1 MCARKECSHPW
12 RPSRKS
18 VPSKIGAKSD
28 ASRSCGHV
36 AFRNL
41 EKQKKPRRRFLFRAA
56 IHSFRTHPHPPPN
69 ANTMSAFLAGS
80 PVVAKVAA
88 KPVAKRNVTV
98 RAAAPSEYVP
108 RLPSRSFILLARTLS
123 HAAEPRNVATRRR
136 ASWLTFDAPPR
147 PIPPRVVNNSS
158 VTRRAA
164 VAGVLAF
171 FVAQPVRSDRVSSD
185 IRLPRPP
192 SKRERVSSAAAT
204 HRSPPPLC
212 RPRPHRAGLRRDQ
225 ARAREGCGRAVQP
238 LRRVHVQV
246 RGLGVRQ
253 VQGPPRVPQ
262 GRAGGGHEG
271 VRPRAPSRPV
281 NGRRA
286 TFFGMHTMRKRF
298 FSSRSERASE
308 RASVL

>member
-1 MCARKECSHPW
+1 MRVCDPYEKQMSSHE
-12 RPSRKS
+12 RKS
-18 VPSKIGAKSD
+18 EIWRQTTRFDMFLRPRRSQRNREQTDTSHSC
-28 ASRSCGHV
+28 SRSCPFFPAH
-36 AFRNL
+36 
-41 EKQKKPRRRFLFRAA
+41 
-56 IHSFRTHPHPPPN
+56 THTLHPL
-69 ANTMSAFLAGS
+69 NTMSAFLAGS

-171 FVAQPVRSDRVSSD
+171 FVAQPVRPDRVSSD
-185 IRLPRPP
+185 IRFPRPP
-192 SKRERVSSAAAT
+192 SRRVRVSSAAAT

-262 GRAGGGHEG
+262 GRASGGHEG

>member
-1 MCARKECSHPW
+1 MAPN
-12 RPSRKS
+12 
-18 VPSKIGAKSD
+18 D
-28 ASRSCGHV
+28 
-36 AFRNL
+36 AFRCVRSPTSIAENR
-41 EKQKKPRRRFLFRAA
+41 EKRDRHVVDSCSPGCPYFPA
-56 IHSFRTHPHPPPN
+56 HTHTLHPP
-69 ANTMSAFLAGS
+69 NTMSAFLAGS

-147 PIPPRVVNNSS
+147 PNPPRVVNNSG

-171 FVAQPVRSDRVSSD
+171 FVAQPVRPLLPDRVSSCTSSSRGGRV
-185 IRLPRPP
+185 IIIV
-192 SKRERVSSAAAT
+192 SKKLETTLERVSSAAALT

-225 ARAREGCGRAVQP
+225 ARAREGVCRGVQP

-271 VRPRAPSRPV
+271 VRPRAPSRSV

-286 TFFGMHTMRKRF
+286 TTFFGSLFTR
-298 FSSRSERASE
+298 
-308 RASVL
+308 

>member
-1 MCARKECSHPW
+1 MAPN
-12 RPSRKS
+12 
-18 VPSKIGAKSD
+18 D
-28 ASRSCGHV
+28 
-36 AFRNL
+36 AFRCVRSPTSIAENR
-41 EKQKKPRRRFLFRAA
+41 EKRDRHVVDSCSSGCPYFPA
-56 IHSFRTHPHPPPN
+56 HTHTLHPP
-69 ANTMSAFLAGS
+69 NTMSAFLAGS

-147 PIPPRVVNNSS
+147 PNPPRVVNNSG

-171 FVAQPVRSDRVSSD
+171 FVAQPVRPLPDRVSSD
-185 IRLPRPP
+185 ILLPRPR
-192 SKRERVSSAAAT
+192 SRKLERVSSAAAT

-225 ARAREGCGRAVQP
+225 ARAREGVGRGVQP

-281 NGRRA
+281 NGRRRRA
-286 TFFGMHTMRKRF
+286 TFFGSLFTR
-298 FSSRSERASE
+298 
-308 RASVL
+308 

>member
-1 MCARKECSHPW
+1 MAPN
-12 RPSRKS
+12 
-18 VPSKIGAKSD
+18 D
-28 ASRSCGHV
+28 
-36 AFRNL
+36 AFRCVRSPTSIAENR
-41 EKQKKPRRRFLFRAA
+41 EKRDRHVVDSCSPGLPYFPA
-56 IHSFRTHPHPPPN
+56 HTHTLHPP
-69 ANTMSAFLAGS
+69 NTMSAFLAGS

-147 PIPPRVVNNSS
+147 PNPPRVVNNSG

-171 FVAQPVRSDRVSSD
+171 FVAQPVRPLPDRVSSD
-185 IRLPRPP
+185 ILLPRPR
-192 SKRERVSSAAAT
+192 SRKLERVSSAAALT

-225 ARAREGCGRAVQP
+225 ARAREGVGRGVQP

-281 NGRRA
+281 NGRRVI
-286 TFFGMHTMRKRF
+286 TFFGSLFTR
-298 FSSRSERASE
+298 
-308 RASVL
+308 